1 MHVMNYLRILSSL
14 ALFVYAVSVQAVL
27 NIEITRAADSA
38 LPIAI
43 VPFGWDSAGGRLP
56 VDIAEVVAADLAR
69 SGQFKPFPVEN
80 MLERPRKGT
89 EIKFENWRIVG
100 IDSLVVGN
108 VTRSTDGIYTVNFQL
123 FDVLKARQLAGQSF
137 PVQAGS
143 LRGVAHSIADI
154 IYETLTGEKGAF
166 NTRIAYVA
174 SVMKT
179 ATEREYR
186 LEIADTDGYNAQMV
200 LRSKKPIMSPS
211 WSPDARRLAY
221 VSFENHRPEVFIHS
235 VFEAKRESIA
245 AFDGINGA
253 PVWSPD
259 GRHLALTLSHNGNP
273 DIYILEL
280 GSKRLRQVT
289 RNSAIDTEPVW
300 MPNGRELIFT
310 SGRSGGPQL
319 YKTSLDGA
327 NPQRLTFEGNYN
339 AGASISPDG
348 RSVAMVHLHQGQ
360 YQIAVLDLKSGL
372 FRILTD
378 GRLDESPSFAPNG
391 SMLLY
396 ASQQGNRGVL
406 AAVSVDGR
414 TRQRLAFSEGDIR
427 EPTWAPFPPEQR

>member
-1 MHVMNYLRILSSL
+1 MKCLRMLSGPMLLMFSLSAHAILT
-14 ALFVYAVSVQAVL
+14 
-27 NIEITRAADSA
+27 IEITGGSESA
-38 LPIAI
+38 MPIAI
-43 VPFGWDSAGGRLP
+43 VPFGWNSADGALP
-56 VDIAEVVAADLAR
+56 VDVAEVIAADLTR
-69 SGQFKPFPVEN
+69 SGQFKPMPAAD
-80 MLERPRKGT
+80 MLERPQRGAD
-89 EIKFENWRIVG
+89 IKFENWRIVG

-108 VTRSTDGIYTVNFQL
+108 VARAQDGIYTVNFQL
-123 FDVLKARQLAGQSF
+123 FDVFKARQLAGQSF
-137 PVQAGS
+137 RVQARS
-143 LRGVAHSIADI
+143 LRGVGHSIADI
-154 IYETLTGEKGAF
+154 VYEILTGEKGAF
-166 NTRIAYVA
+166 NTRIAYVT
-174 SVMKT
+174 SVKT
-179 ATEREYR
+179 AAGLEYR
-186 LEIADTDGYNAQMV
+186 LEIADTDGHNAQTV

-211 WSPDARRLAY
+211 WAPDARRLAY

-235 VFEAKRESIA
+235 VFEATRESVA

-273 DIYILEL
+273 DIYVLEL
-280 GSKRLRQVT
+280 GSKRLRQIT
-289 RNSAIDTEPVW
+289 RNSAIDTEPAW
-300 MPNGRELIFT
+300 MPDGRELIFT

-319 YKTSLDGA
+319 YKTSLDGDRA
-327 NPQRLTFEGNYN
+327 QRLTFEGSYN
-339 AGASISPDG
+339 AAASVSPDG

-360 YQIAVLDLKSGL
+360 YRIAVLDLKSEL

-396 ASQQGNRGVL
+396 ASQEGSRSVL

-427 EPTWAPFPPEQR
+427 EPAWAPFPLGQR